1 MATPTQEVVATHCR
15 MAYDENKLIIKKEK
29 QMENIRKLE
38 SLVASWYKNMP
49 HMPQRGQKWL
59 AENVWWIVLVWV
71 ILTAMGVVGMLMA
84 TLFAGTI
91 LSVFGPVGTALG
103 GIAFVIVTITM
114 LFSIALIVL
123 GAMAVSPLKLLRKKG
138 WMLLFI
144 MILISVA
151 SDVLTFLFNF
161 NFFSLV
167 WGVLFAAVIAY
178 FLYEIRSYFG
188 AAERKKVPAKQK
200 KTEA

>member
-1 MATPTQEVVATHCR
+1 
-15 MAYDENKLIIKKEK
+15 MAYHEINNQKEK

-49 HMPQRGQKWL
+49 HLPQRGQKWL

-91 LSVFGPVGTALG
+91 LSVFGPVGTAIG

-123 GAMAVSPLKLLRKKG
+123 GAMAVSPLKLLRRKG
-138 WMLLFI
+138 WTLLFL

-151 SDVLTFLFNF
+151 ADVLTFLFNF

-167 WGVLFAAVIAY
+167 WGVLFAGVIAY
-178 FLYEIRSYFG
+178 FLYEIRNYFG
-188 AAERKKVPAKQK
+188 AVERKKVPAKQK
-200 KTEA
+200 KAEA

>member
-1 MATPTQEVVATHCR
+1 
-15 MAYDENKLIIKKEK
+15 MAYHKNKLITKKEK

-49 HMPQRGQKWL
+49 HLPQRGQKWL

-84 TLFAGTI
+84 TLFAGTV
-91 LSVFGPVGTALG
+91 LSVFGPVGTAIG

-123 GAMAVSPLKLLRKKG
+123 GSMAVSPLKMLNKKG
-138 WMLLFI
+138 WMLLFL
-144 MILISVA
+144 MILVSVA
-151 SDVLTFLFNF
+151 ADVLTFLFNF

-167 WGVLFAAVIAY
+167 WGVLFAAVLAY
-178 FLYEIRSYFG
+178 FLYEIRSYFNG